1 MIGVKWTEGE
11 VYDAFVSWLVEL
23 GIPPASGERVLLDG
37 LKHRY
42 AIQGDRGVQRNGEY
56 RVYLDERPAGYAKSF
71 SAKHGVDYA
80 VWSYLKPGESP
91 WTEEQRRE
99 YMRQRDA
106 AHEAARQEKELSQ
119 ARAVQLAVTKWKQ
132 ATEASPKHG
141 YFRRKGLDQFGRTWG
156 ARLLGADLIIPV
168 RNAEGKIQTIQTISA
183 DGQKKFQAGAPL
195 RGGVCFIGGDEQG
208 GSEVFLAE
216 GFATGATVHEAT
228 GRPVCVCFDC
238 GNLVA
243 AAATLRERF
252 PGRLVTAADNDRDTN
267 KGNAGMAA
275 AFKLLEEYG
284 IPFTAP
290 EFRAGEKGTDWN
302 DYNAIHGIEETSRA
316 IWDQLEQARKA
327 PEVEKHTAAPR
338 WVHEKKNGGPVGTL
352 ENLQVLLRHAGVKVQ
367 YDEVKKDIAY
377 DLPGVMGAG
386 KYGPDNRMNAIYAE
400 IVSLC
405 ERYGFPTVNLDGYLT
420 AIASENRVN
429 PVLRWIRGKEWDG
442 VDRLEALGE
451 TLSLDGWFPPEL
463 KKLLVR
469 RWLVS
474 AVAAAS
480 SENFKARGVL
490 VLQGPQGI
498 GKTSWFQALVPAGSE
513 WFLDGVA
520 LDPEDKDSLKKV
532 ISHWI
537 IELGELE
544 ATFKKADINKLKSYI
559 TSGVDVVR
567 LPWARKMSTFPRRTV
582 FCASVNQAEFLV
594 DTTGNSRWWVL
605 PCRKIQY
612 RHDVDVQ
619 QVWAQALD
627 LLQRGEPWWLSMAEE
642 AELERITHT
651 FEAGDEVSD
660 LIVSKFNWEQFMPE
674 GGVGMEWMNATNAL
688 IACGVRIPTKA
699 QVRRAGEVL
708 RELSGPP
715 KRKGRGKDK
724 CYLLPPTRSN
734 TYYDVL

>member
-1 MIGVKWTEGE
+1 
-11 VYDAFVSWLVEL
+11 
-23 GIPPASGERVLLDG
+23 
-37 LKHRY
+37 
-42 AIQGDRGVQRNGEY
+42 
-56 RVYLDERPAGYAKSF
+56 
-71 SAKHGVDYA
+71 
-80 VWSYLKPGESP
+80 
-91 WTEEQRRE
+91 
-99 YMRQRDA
+99 
-106 AHEAARQEKELSQ
+106 
-119 ARAVQLAVTKWKQ
+119 
-132 ATEASPKHG
+132 
-141 YFRRKGLDQFGRTWG
+141 
-156 ARLLGADLIIPV
+156 
-168 RNAEGKIQTIQTISA
+168 
-183 DGQKKFQAGAPL
+183 
-195 RGGVCFIGGDEQG
+195 
-208 GSEVFLAE
+208 
-216 GFATGATVHEAT
+216 
-228 GRPVCVCFDC
+228 
-238 GNLVA
+238 
-243 AAATLRERF
+243 
-252 PGRLVTAADNDRDTN
+252 
-267 KGNAGMAA
+267 
-275 AFKLLEEYG
+275 
-284 IPFTAP
+284 
-290 EFRAGEKGTDWN
+290 
-302 DYNAIHGIEETSRA
+302 
-316 IWDQLEQARKA
+316 
-327 PEVEKHTAAPR
+327 
-338 WVHEKKNGGPVGTL
+338 
-352 ENLQVLLRHAGVKVQ
+352 
-367 YDEVKKDIAY
+367 
-377 DLPGVMGAG
+377 MGAG

-405 ERYGFPTVNLDGYLT
+405 ERHGFPTVNLDGYLT

-451 TLSLDGWFPPEL
+451 TLSLDAWFPPEL

-480 SENFKARGVL
+480 SENFKSRGVL

-498 GKTSWFQALVPAGSE
+498 GKTSWFQSLVPAGSE

-605 PCRKIQY
+605 PCTRIQY
-612 RHDVDVQ
+612 RHSVDVQ

-627 LLQRGEPWWLSMAEE
+627 LFQRGEPWWLNAEEE
-642 AELERITHT
+642 AELERITQT

-660 LIVSKFNWEQFMPE
+660 LILSKYNWEQFMPE

-688 IACGVRIPTKA
+688 IACGVRMPTKA

-708 RELSGPP
+708 RKLTGEPRRMGTH
-715 KRKGRGKDK
+715 RDR
-724 CYLLPPTRSN
+724 CYLLPPLKSN
-734 TYYDVL
+734 TYYV